1 MRLCAKVSVNPFA
14 GFSAFRTAV
23 FECRN
28 FEFGATEKTE
38 EQENRK
44 INKPGNR
51 RLKEI
56 EMADFDI
63 KDNLRKAF
71 LAGVGAVAIGVEKSE
86 ELVDEF
92 VAKGKMSVEEG
103 KALNTEL
110 TRKVKEETQN
120 AQDTMLRTRLAAMS
134 SADRAQY
141 ADRVAALVKEFDEES
156 KDSAAGEKN
165 ASAK

>member
-1 MRLCAKVSVNPFA
+1 MSVNPFA